1 MTSTADHRLPS
12 PSLPARERML
22 PRARGVTEARARGL
36 TFAAAGEVG
45 GWVDVLPDVA
55 VLYSKEI

>member
-1 MTSTADHRLPS
+1 
-12 PSLPARERML
+12 ML